1 MTRSTSG
8 DRPEALEAAPQEGP
22 GPMTLPKLSELGSDL
37 LVTTRPRRALTL
49 SLPYAGV
56 AMFAAAWLAGWWWA
70 TPPIAFGIFVAV
82 VTATHDVVHRSLG
95 LGRRAT
101 EWALF
106 LLGGVLLES
115 GHAYRATHLQHHRTF
130 PSDEDPEGYPAD
142 LSAVGAILY
151 GPVFLAR
158 LWWWAFRR
166 GRTAQRAWLVAEAAL
181 PFTAVAAGA
190 AFSRGLLVYAVM
202 MIVGSW
208 VYPLLTV
215 HLPHRHYG
223 DTPLTQ
229 THTLRGRVI
238 PAVFL
243 ELTYHLE
250 HHLYPQVPS
259 HHLARLA
266 RRLDPVLAEAGVK
279 PRKVI

>member
-1 MTRSTSG
+1 MTV
-8 DRPEALEAAPQEGP
+8 Q
-22 GPMTLPKLSELGSDL
+22 LPRLSDLGTDL
-37 LVTTRPRRALTL
+37 LVTTRPRRLLTL
-49 SLPYAGV
+49 SLPYAGI
-56 AMFAAAWLAGWWWA
+56 ALFAAAWAAGWRWL
-70 TPPIAFGIFVAV
+70 TPLIVFGVFVAV
-82 VTATHDVVHRSLG
+82 VTATHDVVHRALG

-106 LLGGVLLES
+106 LLGAVLLES

-130 PSDEDPEGYPAD
+130 PGDEDPEGYPAN
-142 LSAVGAILY
+142 LSAFGALLY

-166 GRTAQRAWLVAEAAL
+166 GGGQRVWLAAEAAL
-181 PFTAVAAGA
+181 PFAAVTAGA
-190 AFSRGLLVYAVM
+190 LVSRALLAYAAMV
-202 MIVGSW
+202 IVGSW

-229 THTLRGRVI
+229 TRTLRGRVV
-238 PAVFL
+238 PALFL

-279 PRKVI
+279 PWRVL

>member
-1 MTRSTSG
+1 MTV
-8 DRPEALEAAPQEGP
+8 
-22 GPMTLPKLSELGSDL
+22 PKLSELGSDL
-37 LVTTRPRRALTL
+37 LVTTRPRRVLTL
-49 SLPYAGV
+49 SLPYAAVVLFV
-56 AMFAAAWLAGWWWA
+56 AVWLAGWWWL
-70 TPPIAFGIFVAV
+70 TPVVAFGIFVAV

-106 LLGGVLLES
+106 LLGAVLLES

-130 PSDEDPEGYPAD
+130 PSDEDPEGHPAN
-142 LSAVGAILY
+142 LSALGAILY
-151 GPVFLAR
+151 GPVFLVR
-158 LWWWAFRR
+158 LWCWAFRR
-166 GRTAQRAWLVAEAAL
+166 SGAGQRVWLLAEAAL
-181 PFTAVAAGA
+181 PIAAVGAGA
-190 AFSRGLLVYAVM
+190 LLSRGLLAYAVM

-229 THTLRGRVI
+229 TRTLRGRIV
-238 PAVFL
+238 PALFL

-259 HHLARLA
+259 HQLARLA

-279 PRKVI
+279 PWKVI

>member
-1 MTRSTSG
+1 VI
-8 DRPEALEAAPQEGP
+8 
-22 GPMTLPKLSELGSDL
+22 PKLSELGSDL
-37 LVTTRPRRALTL
+37 LVTTWRRRILTL
-49 SLPYAGV
+49 SLPYLGV
-56 AMFAAAWLAGWWWA
+56 ALFVVVWGIGWWWA
-70 TPPIAFGIFVAV
+70 TPLVAFGIFVAV
-82 VTATHDVVHRSLG
+82 VTATHDAVHRSLG

-106 LLGGVLLES
+106 LLGAVLLES

-130 PSDEDPEGYPAD
+130 PSEEDPEGYPAD
-142 LSAVGAILY
+142 LTAVGAVLY

-158 LWWWAFRR
+158 LWFWAFRR
-166 GRTAQRAWLVAEAAL
+166 AATGQRMWLLAEAAL
-181 PFTAVAAGA
+181 PFAAVGAGILLW
-190 AFSRGLLVYAVM
+190 RGLLVYAVLV
-202 MIVGSW
+202 IVGSW

-229 THTLRGRVI
+229 TRTLRGHVV
-238 PAVFL
+238 PALFL

-266 RRLDPVLAEAGVK
+266 RRLDPVLAEAGVR
-279 PRKVI
+279 PWKVL